1 MLIRKFKFEAKR
13 RDNNGKIVIL
23 TEPNE
28 EAIKKEL
35 TLNDERVLNYH
46 ADRDIKDY
54 SVLQNTD
61 YKSEEARAAYFY
73 TRHRPLG
80 YYVDFPNPQYVRI
93 MMRVDPCRQNGLD
106 DLCCNGSNES
116 VCEDNTSI

>member
-35 TLNDERVLNYH
+35 SLNDERVLNYH

-54 SVLQNTD
+54 SVL
-61 YKSEEARAAYFY
+61 
-73 TRHRPLG
+73 
-80 YYVDFPNPQYVRI
+80 
-93 MMRVDPCRQNGLD
+93 
-106 DLCCNGSNES
+106 
-116 VCEDNTSI
+116 